1 MSGAEELAAR
11 DIRAF
16 NEQDLEAKIAISS
29 PELEFVVP
37 GATMHGLDQAG
48 GFAKA
53 LWEAFPDGRIT
64 TIRAAA
70 NGSWVAVEG
79 TFTGTHAGALHTPSG
94 AIPASG
100 RTVEFDCAVAY
111 EVASG
116 RIVSKHFYFDRLE
129 LLTQI
134 EAMPA
139 ASASA

>member
-16 NEQDLEAKIAISS
+16 NEQDLEAKVAISS

-37 GATMHGLDQAG
+37 GATMRGLDEAG
-48 GFAKA
+48 VFARA

-64 TIRAAA
+64 TVKRAAH
-70 NGSWVAVEG
+70 GSWVAVEG
-79 TFTGTHAGALHTPSG
+79 TFTGTHAGTLHSPSG

-100 RTVEFDCAVAY
+100 RHVEFECVVAY
-111 EVASG
+111 EVASE

-134 EAMPA
+134 EAIPA
-139 ASASA
+139 PAEV